1 MKSNLLFSLSFIFF
15 TLNTYNVFWSQKFKI
30 EIIQDDQIIEVIDE
44 VVELE
49 KKEFQIRFTLKK
61 QDGVFMNASFQK
73 DYFKLQSN
81 DAIKDYEY
89 IRGKTMAEIEFNGDK
104 ELYMHDEYFTYLF
117 FNKNKDWHRF
127 DKGVVTKGK
136 TVIGTKT
143 VEKTWNVHDK
153 KTTQLEDLKNDI
165 YLFFVAQDYRNNEE
179 VPDELGRYK
188 IHIIWK

>member
-104 ELYMHDEYFTYLF
+104 ELYMHDEYFAYLF

-153 KTTQLEDLKNDI
+153 KTTQLEDLKKDI